1 MSSRRSPDNHSGT
14 SSSSSGQPKK
24 AQWFTL
30 AQWAANRSS
39 STETSLSSTILKT
52 SDQEPDETR
61 GGPSEP
67 DARSR
72 RRLRTSK
79 PKRGD
84 DGSFSARRRES
95 AELNRRRGDGSSSEA
110 GPAKKTPHRE
120 HGGSSE
126 STAPSPA
133 APTGEPQGSTRQGSF
148 WSRPYLRGE
157 HGMRPLGRVSSP
169 ASTGG
174 QSFRTASHPPDDS
187 PMHAGPIDS
196 PGPSGRQS
204 LEAAP
209 YPRED
214 SPWRR
219 SPSSSSQQGV
229 APSAKAS
236 APSSVPESN
245 EPSGAR
251 QPEASPQRSS
261 RSTENVRSPRP
272 EEPRDNRAST
282 SPARMS
288 DVTKANTDVGGT
300 SEILERSAS
309 RPSGQPGP
317 QQGAMKKARVPP
329 GYRVYREIVRLQSK
343 TRKLIPRRAF
353 ARVVREILQR
363 HATDGHD
370 FAMQTLALEALHE
383 ASEAVLVQLL
393 EGTNTIAH
401 NARRVTI
408 MPRDMRALLTIIR
421 GHGNMQG
428 SLSE

>member
-1 MSSRRSPDNHSGT
+1 MSKEPSLRFH
-14 SSSSSGQPKK
+14 
-24 AQWFTL
+24 
-30 AQWAANRSS
+30 AANRSS
-39 STETSLSSTILKT
+39 STETSLSSTVLKT

-84 DGSFSARRRES
+84 DGSSSARRREG
-95 AELNRRRGDGSSSEA
+95 AELNRRRRDGSSSEA

-157 HGMRPLGRVSSP
+157 HSVRPLGRVSSP
-169 ASTGG
+169 TSTGG
-174 QSFRTASHPPDDS
+174 QSLRTASHPRDDS
-187 PMHAGPIDS
+187 PTHAGPIDS
-196 PGPSGRQS
+196 PGPLGRQS
-204 LEAAP
+204 LE
-209 YPRED
+209 
-214 SPWRR
+214 
-219 SPSSSSQQGV
+219 

-236 APSSVPESN
+236 APGSVPESN

-288 DVTKANTDVGGT
+288 DVTKAKTDVGGT
-300 SEILERSAS
+300 SEMPERSAS

-317 QQGAMKKARVPP
+317 QRGVMKKARVPP

-370 FAMQTLALEALHE
+370 FAMQALALEALHE
-383 ASEAVLVQLL
+383 AGEAVLVQLL

-408 MPRDMRALLTIIR
+408 MPRDMRTLLTIIR
-421 GHGNMQG
+421 GNGNMQ
-428 SLSE
+428 SCLS

>member
-30 AQWAANRSS
+30 ARWAGNRSS

-95 AELNRRRGDGSSSEA
+95 AQLNRRRGDGSSEA

-174 QSFRTASHPPDDS
+174 QSFRTASHPRDDS

-219 SPSSSSQQGV
+219 SSSSQQGV

-393 EGTNTIAH
+393 ACTNTIAH

-408 MPRDMRALLTIIR
+408 MPGDMRTLLTIIR
-421 GHGNMQG
+421 DHGNMQS
-428 SLSE
+428 SLS